1 MSLIADFLL
10 RLARNRTAQSRW
22 DERWADP
29 SFHAEHR
36 LDELAHY
43 ALLAGYVKT
52 LKPGSAVLDAGC
64 GDGALRA
71 HLHSDSFSRYVG
83 IDFPEAIARAVAH
96 ADARTS
102 FVAADMRTFVPSEKF
117 GAIVFNESLY
127 YVDDP
132 IGELRRYAGF
142 LEPGGVFLVSM
153 HRKPRSEK
161 IWADIGGAF
170 EMIDRVS
177 IANRAGIEWIVGAFR
192 PAA

>member
-1 MSLIADFLL
+1 VA
-10 RLARNRTAQSRW
+10 TA
-22 DERWADP
+22 P
-29 SFHAEHR
+29 F
-36 LDELAHY
+36 
-43 ALLAGYVKT
+43 
-52 LKPGSAVLDAGC
+52 
-64 GDGALRA
+64 
-71 HLHSDSFSRYVG
+71 
-83 IDFPEAIARAVAH
+83 ARAVAP

-102 FVAADMRTFVPSEKF
+102 FVAADMRTFVPAEKF

-142 LEPGGVFLVSM
+142 LEPDGVFLVSM

-161 IWADIGGAF
+161 IWADIGRAF